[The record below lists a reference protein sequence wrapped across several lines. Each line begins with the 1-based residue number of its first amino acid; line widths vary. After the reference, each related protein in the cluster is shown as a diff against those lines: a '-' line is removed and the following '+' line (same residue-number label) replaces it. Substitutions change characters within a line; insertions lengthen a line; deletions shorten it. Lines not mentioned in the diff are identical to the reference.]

1 MQGILYSIKAG
12 DQICKI
18 HILVELIISKKAY
31 LYLQYLMVMVVV
43 MSVNI
48 FSSILLKNL
57 NKDLNTNKKIINLLF
72 KRHSKLLIKN

>member
-12 DQICKI
+12 DRICKI

-48 FSSILLKNL
+48 F
-57 NKDLNTNKKIINLLF
+57 
-72 KRHSKLLIKN
+72 